1 MIAGSTGSG
10 KSICLNGIIV
20 SLLYKY
26 SPEELRFI
34 LIDPKKVEFT
44 TYEGLPHLLIDEII
58 CENEKALKALQWMV
72 DEMERRYVIFSETG
86 VRDIASYNAVVDPN
100 LTERLPRIVLV
111 IDELADFMMYNK
123 NEVEAKIKKLTAKA
137 RAAGIHLI
145 LATQRPSV
153 NVITGDIKSNI
164 TALSEISPAE
174 VRARARSEA
183 ETKAAEAHAAIRAA
197 EAMGAKVITSKPA
210 PSPEA
215 SIHSNPKVIDL
226 NEFDDED
233 DELDY
238 GDEYD
243 EEETLKEEKPKA
255 GKKPASGFSIFLL
268 AIMVLLLLFL
278 LICLVVMLMKCGI
291 IPGADSGLVRGFAIW
306 FNSHL
311 FPLF

>member
-1 MIAGSTGSG
+1 MAQDTQ
-10 KSICLNGIIV
+10 KLRE
-20 SLLYKY
+20 LLSQYIGDVY
-26 SPEELRFI
+26 AE
-34 LIDPKKVEFT
+34 
-44 TYEGLPHLLIDEII
+44 
-58 CENEKALKALQWMV
+58 ALQYTNDPAAAKDVTRRVMTLLKRSQEAGLAV
-72 DEMERRYVIFSETG
+72 NPSMARRLTQDCCREREYYENRRATFVNGT
-86 VRDIASYNAVVDPN
+86 IADMP
-100 LTERLPRIVLV
+100 
-111 IDELADFMMYNK
+111 DF
-123 NEVEAKIKKLTAKA
+123 
-137 RAAGIHLI
+137 
-145 LATQRPSV
+145 
-153 NVITGDIKSNI
+153 D

-210 PSPEA
+210 PSPGA
-215 SIHSNPKVIDL
+215 SIHSNPEVIDL

-243 EEETLKEEKPKA
+243 EEEALKEEKPRREKPKA
-255 GKKPASGFSIFLL
+255 WKKPASGFSIFLL

-278 LICLVVMLMKCGI
+278 LLCLGVMLMKCGI
-291 IPGADSGLVRGFAIW
+291 LPGADSYLVRGFAIW

>member
-1 MIAGSTGSG
+1 MAQDTQ
-10 KSICLNGIIV
+10 KLRE
-20 SLLYKY
+20 LLQQYISDVY
-26 SPEELRFI
+26 AE
-34 LIDPKKVEFT
+34 
-44 TYEGLPHLLIDEII
+44 
-58 CENEKALKALQWMV
+58 ALQYTNDPAAAKEVTRRVMTLLKRSQEAGLAV
-72 DEMERRYVIFSETG
+72 NPSMAKRLTQDCCREREYYENRRATFVNGT
-86 VRDIASYNAVVDPN
+86 IADMP
-100 LTERLPRIVLV
+100 
-111 IDELADFMMYNK
+111 DF
-123 NEVEAKIKKLTAKA
+123 
-137 RAAGIHLI
+137 
-145 LATQRPSV
+145 
-153 NVITGDIKSNI
+153 D

-174 VRARARSEA
+174 VQARARSEA

-210 PSPEA
+210 PPPGA
-215 SIHSNPKVIDL
+215 SIHSDPEVIDL

-243 EEETLKEEKPKA
+243 EEYDEEETLKEEKPRREKPRA

-291 IPGADSGLVRGFAIW
+291 IPGADSHFVRSFAIW

>member
-1 MIAGSTGSG
+1 MAQDTQ
-10 KSICLNGIIV
+10 KLRE
-20 SLLYKY
+20 LLSQYIGDVY
-26 SPEELRFI
+26 AE
-34 LIDPKKVEFT
+34 
-44 TYEGLPHLLIDEII
+44 
-58 CENEKALKALQWMV
+58 ALQYTNDPAAAKEV
-72 DEMERRYVIFSETG
+72 TRRVMTLLKRSQEAG
-86 VRDIASYNAVVDPN
+86 LAVNPSMARR
-100 LTERLPRIVLV
+100 LTEDCCREREYYENRRATFVNGTI
-111 IDELADFMMYNK
+111 ADMPDF
-123 NEVEAKIKKLTAKA
+123 
-137 RAAGIHLI
+137 
-145 LATQRPSV
+145 
-153 NVITGDIKSNI
+153 D

-174 VRARARSEA
+174 VQARARSEA

-210 PSPEA
+210 PSPGA
-215 SIHSNPKVIDL
+215 SIHSNPEVIDL
-226 NEFDDED
+226 NEFD

-243 EEETLKEEKPKA
+243 EEEETLKEEKPPREKPKA

-291 IPGADSGLVRGFAIW
+291 IPGADSHFVRSFAIW

>member
-1 MIAGSTGSG
+1 MAQDTQ
-10 KSICLNGIIV
+10 KLRE
-20 SLLYKY
+20 LLSQYIGDVY
-26 SPEELRFI
+26 AE
-34 LIDPKKVEFT
+34 
-44 TYEGLPHLLIDEII
+44 
-58 CENEKALKALQWMV
+58 ALQYTNDPAAAKEVTRRVMTLLKRSQEAGLAV
-72 DEMERRYVIFSETG
+72 NPSMARRLTQDCCREREYYEDRRATFVNGT
-86 VRDIASYNAVVDPN
+86 IADMP
-100 LTERLPRIVLV
+100 
-111 IDELADFMMYNK
+111 DF
-123 NEVEAKIKKLTAKA
+123 
-137 RAAGIHLI
+137 
-145 LATQRPSV
+145 
-153 NVITGDIKSNI
+153 D

-215 SIHSNPKVIDL
+215 SIHSNPEVIDL

-243 EEETLKEEKPKA
+243 EEETLKDEKPRREKPKA
-255 GKKPASGFSIFLL
+255 WKKPASSFSIFLL

-278 LICLVVMLMKCGI
+278 LICLAVMLMKCGI
-291 IPGADSGLVRGFAIW
+291 IPGADSHFVRSFAIW
-306 FNSHL
+306 FNSSL

>member
-1 MIAGSTGSG
+1 MAQDTQ
-10 KSICLNGIIV
+10 KLRE
-20 SLLYKY
+20 LLSQYIGDVY
-26 SPEELRFI
+26 AE
-34 LIDPKKVEFT
+34 
-44 TYEGLPHLLIDEII
+44 
-58 CENEKALKALQWMV
+58 ALQYTNDPAAAKEVTRRVMTLLKRSQEAGLAV
-72 DEMERRYVIFSETG
+72 NPSMARRLTQDCCREREYYENRRATFVNGT
-86 VRDIASYNAVVDPN
+86 IADMP
-100 LTERLPRIVLV
+100 
-111 IDELADFMMYNK
+111 DF
-123 NEVEAKIKKLTAKA
+123 
-137 RAAGIHLI
+137 
-145 LATQRPSV
+145 
-153 NVITGDIKSNI
+153 D

-215 SIHSNPKVIDL
+215 SIHSNPEVIDL

-243 EEETLKEEKPKA
+243 EEEALKEEKPRREKPKA
-255 GKKPASGFSIFLL
+255 WKKPASGFSIFLL

-291 IPGADSGLVRGFAIW
+291 IPGADSSLVRSFAIW

>member
-1 MIAGSTGSG
+1 MAQDTQ
-10 KSICLNGIIV
+10 KLRE
-20 SLLYKY
+20 LLSQYIGDVY
-26 SPEELRFI
+26 AE
-34 LIDPKKVEFT
+34 
-44 TYEGLPHLLIDEII
+44 
-58 CENEKALKALQWMV
+58 ALQ
-72 DEMERRYVIFSETG
+72 YT
-86 VRDIASYNAVVDPN
+86 NDP
-100 LTERLPRIVLV
+100 
-111 IDELADFMMYNK
+111 A
-123 NEVEAKIKKLTAKA
+123 TAKEVTRRVMALLKRSQEAGLAVNPSMA
-137 RAAGIHLI
+137 RRLTQDCCREREYYENRR
-145 LATQRPSV
+145 ATFV
-153 NVITGDIKSNI
+153 NGTIADMPDFD

-215 SIHSNPKVIDL
+215 SIHSNPEVIDL

-243 EEETLKEEKPKA
+243 DEYEDEDTLKEEKPRREKPKA

-291 IPGADSGLVRGFAIW
+291 IPGADSHFVRSFAIW
-306 FNSHL
+306 FNSSL

>member
-1 MIAGSTGSG
+1 MAQDTQKLRELLQQYIGDVYAEALQYTNDPAAAKEVTRRVMTLLKRSQEAGLAVNPSMARRLTQDCCREREYYENRRATFVNGTIAGM
-10 KSICLNGIIV
+10 
-20 SLLYKY
+20 
-26 SPEELRFI
+26 P
-34 LIDPKKVEFT
+34 
-44 TYEGLPHLLIDEII
+44 
-58 CENEKALKALQWMV
+58 
-72 DEMERRYVIFSETG
+72 
-86 VRDIASYNAVVDPN
+86 
-100 LTERLPRIVLV
+100 
-111 IDELADFMMYNK
+111 DF
-123 NEVEAKIKKLTAKA
+123 
-137 RAAGIHLI
+137 
-145 LATQRPSV
+145 
-153 NVITGDIKSNI
+153 D

-174 VRARARSEA
+174 VQARARSEA

-210 PSPEA
+210 PSPGA
-215 SIHSNPKVIDL
+215 SIHSNPEVIDL

-243 EEETLKEEKPKA
+243 DEEETPDEEKPRREKPKA

-291 IPGADSGLVRGFAIW
+291 IPGADSHFVRSFAIW

>member
-1 MIAGSTGSG
+1 MAQDTQ
-10 KSICLNGIIV
+10 KLRE
-20 SLLYKY
+20 LLSQYIGDVY
-26 SPEELRFI
+26 AE
-34 LIDPKKVEFT
+34 
-44 TYEGLPHLLIDEII
+44 
-58 CENEKALKALQWMV
+58 ALQYTNDPAAAKEV
-72 DEMERRYVIFSETG
+72 TRRVMTLLKRSQEAG
-86 VRDIASYNAVVDPN
+86 LAVNPSMAKR
-100 LTERLPRIVLV
+100 LTEDCCREREYYEDRRATFVNGTI
-111 IDELADFMMYNK
+111 ADMPDF
-123 NEVEAKIKKLTAKA
+123 
-137 RAAGIHLI
+137 
-145 LATQRPSV
+145 
-153 NVITGDIKSNI
+153 D

-174 VRARARSEA
+174 VQARARSEA

-210 PSPEA
+210 PSPGA
-215 SIHSNPKVIDL
+215 SIHSNPEVIDL

-243 EEETLKEEKPKA
+243 EEETLKEEKPRREKPKA
-255 GKKPASGFSIFLL
+255 WKKPASGFSIFLL

>member
-1 MIAGSTGSG
+1 MAQDTQ
-10 KSICLNGIIV
+10 KLRE
-20 SLLYKY
+20 LLSQYIGDVY
-26 SPEELRFI
+26 AE
-34 LIDPKKVEFT
+34 
-44 TYEGLPHLLIDEII
+44 
-58 CENEKALKALQWMV
+58 ALQYTNDPAAAKEVTRRVMTLLKRSQEAGLAV
-72 DEMERRYVIFSETG
+72 NPSMARRLTQDCCREREYYEDRRATFVNGT
-86 VRDIASYNAVVDPN
+86 IADMP
-100 LTERLPRIVLV
+100 
-111 IDELADFMMYNK
+111 DF
-123 NEVEAKIKKLTAKA
+123 
-137 RAAGIHLI
+137 
-145 LATQRPSV
+145 
-153 NVITGDIKSNI
+153 D

-215 SIHSNPKVIDL
+215 SIHSNPEVIDL

-238 GDEYD
+238 GGEYD
-243 EEETLKEEKPKA
+243 EEETLKEEKPPREKPKA
-255 GKKPASGFSIFLL
+255 WKKPASGFSIFLL

>member
-1 MIAGSTGSG
+1 MAQDTQR
-10 KSICLNGIIV
+10 LRE
-20 SLLYKY
+20 LLSQYIGDVY
-26 SPEELRFI
+26 AE
-34 LIDPKKVEFT
+34 
-44 TYEGLPHLLIDEII
+44 
-58 CENEKALKALQWMV
+58 ALQYTNDPAAAKEV
-72 DEMERRYVIFSETG
+72 TRRVMTLLKRSQEAG
-86 VRDIASYNAVVDPN
+86 LAVNPSMAKR
-100 LTERLPRIVLV
+100 LTEDCCREREYYENRRATFVNGTI
-111 IDELADFMMYNK
+111 ADMPDF
-123 NEVEAKIKKLTAKA
+123 
-137 RAAGIHLI
+137 
-145 LATQRPSV
+145 
-153 NVITGDIKSNI
+153 D

-210 PSPEA
+210 PSPGA
-215 SIHSNPKVIDL
+215 SIHSNPEVIDL

-243 EEETLKEEKPKA
+243 EEETLKEEKPRREKPKA
-255 GKKPASGFSIFLL
+255 WKKPASGFSIFLL

-291 IPGADSGLVRGFAIW
+291 IPGADSGLVRGFVIW

>member
-1 MIAGSTGSG
+1 MAQDTQKLRELLQQYIGDVYAEALQYTNDPAAAKEVTRRVMTLLKRSQEAGLAVNPSMAKRLTQDCCREREYYENRRATFVNGTIAGM
-10 KSICLNGIIV
+10 
-20 SLLYKY
+20 
-26 SPEELRFI
+26 P
-34 LIDPKKVEFT
+34 
-44 TYEGLPHLLIDEII
+44 
-58 CENEKALKALQWMV
+58 
-72 DEMERRYVIFSETG
+72 
-86 VRDIASYNAVVDPN
+86 
-100 LTERLPRIVLV
+100 
-111 IDELADFMMYNK
+111 DF
-123 NEVEAKIKKLTAKA
+123 
-137 RAAGIHLI
+137 
-145 LATQRPSV
+145 
-153 NVITGDIKSNI
+153 D

-174 VRARARSEA
+174 VQARARSEA

-210 PSPEA
+210 PPPGA
-215 SIHSNPKVIDL
+215 SIHSDPEVIDL

-243 EEETLKEEKPKA
+243 EEYDEEETLKEEKPRREKPRA

-291 IPGADSGLVRGFAIW
+291 IPGADSHFVRSFAIW

>member
-1 MIAGSTGSG
+1 MAQDT
-10 KSICLNGIIV
+10 KKLRE
-20 SLLYKY
+20 LLSQYIGDVY
-26 SPEELRFI
+26 AE
-34 LIDPKKVEFT
+34 
-44 TYEGLPHLLIDEII
+44 
-58 CENEKALKALQWMV
+58 ALQYTNDPAAAKEVTRRVMTLLKRSQEAGLAV
-72 DEMERRYVIFSETG
+72 NPSMARRLTQDCCREREYYENRRATFVNGT
-86 VRDIASYNAVVDPN
+86 IADMP
-100 LTERLPRIVLV
+100 
-111 IDELADFMMYNK
+111 DF
-123 NEVEAKIKKLTAKA
+123 
-137 RAAGIHLI
+137 
-145 LATQRPSV
+145 
-153 NVITGDIKSNI
+153 D

-174 VRARARSEA
+174 VQARARSEA

-197 EAMGAKVITSKPA
+197 EAMGAKVITSRPA
-210 PSPEA
+210 PYPGA
-215 SIHSNPKVIDL
+215 SIHSDPEVIDL

-243 EEETLKEEKPKA
+243 EEYDEEETPDEEKPRREKPKA

-291 IPGADSGLVRGFAIW
+291 IPGADSHFVRSFAIW

>member
-1 MIAGSTGSG
+1 MAQDTQ
-10 KSICLNGIIV
+10 KLRE
-20 SLLYKY
+20 LLQQYIGDVY
-26 SPEELRFI
+26 AE
-34 LIDPKKVEFT
+34 
-44 TYEGLPHLLIDEII
+44 
-58 CENEKALKALQWMV
+58 ALQYTNDPAAAKEVTRRVMTLLKRSQEAGLAV
-72 DEMERRYVIFSETG
+72 NPSMAKRLTQDCCREREYYENRRATFVNGT
-86 VRDIASYNAVVDPN
+86 IADMP
-100 LTERLPRIVLV
+100 
-111 IDELADFMMYNK
+111 DF
-123 NEVEAKIKKLTAKA
+123 
-137 RAAGIHLI
+137 
-145 LATQRPSV
+145 
-153 NVITGDIKSNI
+153 D

-174 VRARARSEA
+174 VQARARSEA

-210 PSPEA
+210 PPPGA
-215 SIHSNPKVIDL
+215 SIHSDPEVIDL

-243 EEETLKEEKPKA
+243 DEYDEEETPDEEKPRREKPKA

-291 IPGADSGLVRGFAIW
+291 IPGADSHFVRSFAIW

>member
-1 MIAGSTGSG
+1 MAQDTQ
-10 KSICLNGIIV
+10 KLRE
-20 SLLYKY
+20 LLSRYIGDVY
-26 SPEELRFI
+26 AE
-34 LIDPKKVEFT
+34 
-44 TYEGLPHLLIDEII
+44 
-58 CENEKALKALQWMV
+58 ALQYTNDPAAAKEVTRRVMTLLKRSQEAGLAV
-72 DEMERRYVIFSETG
+72 NPSMAKRLTQDCCREREYYEDRRATFVNGT
-86 VRDIASYNAVVDPN
+86 IADMP
-100 LTERLPRIVLV
+100 
-111 IDELADFMMYNK
+111 DF
-123 NEVEAKIKKLTAKA
+123 
-137 RAAGIHLI
+137 
-145 LATQRPSV
+145 
-153 NVITGDIKSNI
+153 D

-210 PSPEA
+210 PSPGA
-215 SIHSNPKVIDL
+215 SIHSNPEVIDL

-243 EEETLKEEKPKA
+243 EEEALKEEKPRREKPKA
-255 GKKPASGFSIFLL
+255 WKKPASGFSIFLL

-278 LICLVVMLMKCGI
+278 LLCLGVMLMKCGI
-291 IPGADSGLVRGFAIW
+291 IPGADSHFVRSFAIW

>member
-1 MIAGSTGSG
+1 MAQDTQ
-10 KSICLNGIIV
+10 KLRE
-20 SLLYKY
+20 LLSQYIGDVY
-26 SPEELRFI
+26 AE
-34 LIDPKKVEFT
+34 
-44 TYEGLPHLLIDEII
+44 
-58 CENEKALKALQWMV
+58 ALQYTNDPAAAKEV
-72 DEMERRYVIFSETG
+72 TRRVMTLLKRSQEAG
-86 VRDIASYNAVVDPN
+86 LAVNPSMAKR
-100 LTERLPRIVLV
+100 LTEDCCREREYYENRRATFVNGTI
-111 IDELADFMMYNK
+111 ADMPDF
-123 NEVEAKIKKLTAKA
+123 
-137 RAAGIHLI
+137 
-145 LATQRPSV
+145 
-153 NVITGDIKSNI
+153 D

-174 VRARARSEA
+174 VQARARSEA

-215 SIHSNPKVIDL
+215 SIHSNPEVIDL
-226 NEFDDED
+226 NEFD

-243 EEETLKEEKPKA
+243 EEEETLKEEKPPREKPKA

-291 IPGADSGLVRGFAIW
+291 IPGADSHFVRSFAIW

>member
-1 MIAGSTGSG
+1 MAQDTQ
-10 KSICLNGIIV
+10 KLRE
-20 SLLYKY
+20 LLSQYIGDVY
-26 SPEELRFI
+26 AE
-34 LIDPKKVEFT
+34 
-44 TYEGLPHLLIDEII
+44 
-58 CENEKALKALQWMV
+58 ALQYTNDPAAAKEVTRRVMALLKRSQEAGLAV
-72 DEMERRYVIFSETG
+72 NPSMARRLTQDCCREREYYENRRATFVNGT
-86 VRDIASYNAVVDPN
+86 IADMP
-100 LTERLPRIVLV
+100 
-111 IDELADFMMYNK
+111 DF
-123 NEVEAKIKKLTAKA
+123 
-137 RAAGIHLI
+137 
-145 LATQRPSV
+145 
-153 NVITGDIKSNI
+153 D

-210 PSPEA
+210 PMPTRTDPE
-215 SIHSNPKVIDL
+215 VIDL

-243 EEETLKEEKPKA
+243 EEETLKEEKPPREKPKA

-291 IPGADSGLVRGFAIW
+291 IPGADSHFVRGFAIW

>member
-1 MIAGSTGSG
+1 MAQDTQ
-10 KSICLNGIIV
+10 KLRE
-20 SLLYKY
+20 LLSQYIGDVY
-26 SPEELRFI
+26 AE
-34 LIDPKKVEFT
+34 
-44 TYEGLPHLLIDEII
+44 
-58 CENEKALKALQWMV
+58 ALQYTNDPAAAKEV
-72 DEMERRYVIFSETG
+72 TRRVMTLLKRSQEAG
-86 VRDIASYNAVVDPN
+86 LAVNPSMAKR
-100 LTERLPRIVLV
+100 LTEDCCREREYYEDRRATFVNGTI
-111 IDELADFMMYNK
+111 ADMPDF
-123 NEVEAKIKKLTAKA
+123 
-137 RAAGIHLI
+137 
-145 LATQRPSV
+145 
-153 NVITGDIKSNI
+153 D

-215 SIHSNPKVIDL
+215 SIHSNPEVIDL

-243 EEETLKEEKPKA
+243 EEETLKEEKPRREKPKA

-278 LICLVVMLMKCGI
+278 LICLAVMLMKCGI
-291 IPGADSGLVRGFAIW
+291 IPGADSCLVRGFAIW

>member
-1 MIAGSTGSG
+1 MAQDTQ
-10 KSICLNGIIV
+10 KLRE
-20 SLLYKY
+20 LLQQYIGDVY
-26 SPEELRFI
+26 AE
-34 LIDPKKVEFT
+34 
-44 TYEGLPHLLIDEII
+44 
-58 CENEKALKALQWMV
+58 ALQYTNDPAAAKEVTRRVMTLLKRSQEAGLAV
-72 DEMERRYVIFSETG
+72 NPSMAKRLTQDCCREREYYENRRATFVNGT
-86 VRDIASYNAVVDPN
+86 IADMP
-100 LTERLPRIVLV
+100 
-111 IDELADFMMYNK
+111 DF
-123 NEVEAKIKKLTAKA
+123 
-137 RAAGIHLI
+137 
-145 LATQRPSV
+145 
-153 NVITGDIKSNI
+153 D

-174 VRARARSEA
+174 VQARARSEA

-210 PSPEA
+210 PSPGA
-215 SIHSNPKVIDL
+215 SIHSNPEVIDL

-238 GDEYD
+238 DDDYGDEYDDEYD
-243 EEETLKEEKPKA
+243 EEETPDEEKPRREKPRA

-291 IPGADSGLVRGFAIW
+291 IPGADSHFVRSFAIW

>member
-1 MIAGSTGSG
+1 MAQDTQ
-10 KSICLNGIIV
+10 KLRE
-20 SLLYKY
+20 LLQQYIGDVY
-26 SPEELRFI
+26 AE
-34 LIDPKKVEFT
+34 
-44 TYEGLPHLLIDEII
+44 
-58 CENEKALKALQWMV
+58 ALQYTNDPAAAKEVTRRVMTLLKRSQEAGLAV
-72 DEMERRYVIFSETG
+72 NPSMAKRLTQDCCREREYYENRRATFVNGT
-86 VRDIASYNAVVDPN
+86 IADMP
-100 LTERLPRIVLV
+100 
-111 IDELADFMMYNK
+111 DF
-123 NEVEAKIKKLTAKA
+123 
-137 RAAGIHLI
+137 
-145 LATQRPSV
+145 
-153 NVITGDIKSNI
+153 D

-174 VRARARSEA
+174 VQARARSEA

-210 PSPEA
+210 PSPGA
-215 SIHSNPKVIDL
+215 SIHSNPEVIDL

-243 EEETLKEEKPKA
+243 DEYDEEETPDEEKPRREKPKA
-255 GKKPASGFSIFLL
+255 GKKPVSGFSIFLL

-291 IPGADSGLVRGFAIW
+291 IPGADSHFVRSFAIW

>member
-1 MIAGSTGSG
+1 MAQDTQR
-10 KSICLNGIIV
+10 LRE
-20 SLLYKY
+20 LLSQYIGDVY
-26 SPEELRFI
+26 AE
-34 LIDPKKVEFT
+34 
-44 TYEGLPHLLIDEII
+44 
-58 CENEKALKALQWMV
+58 ALQYTNDPAAAKEVTRRVMTLLKRSQEAGLAV
-72 DEMERRYVIFSETG
+72 NPSMARRLTQDCCREREYYENRRATFVNGT
-86 VRDIASYNAVVDPN
+86 IADMP
-100 LTERLPRIVLV
+100 
-111 IDELADFMMYNK
+111 DF
-123 NEVEAKIKKLTAKA
+123 
-137 RAAGIHLI
+137 
-145 LATQRPSV
+145 
-153 NVITGDIKSNI
+153 D

-174 VRARARSEA
+174 VQARARSEA

-210 PSPEA
+210 PSPGV
-215 SIHSNPKVIDL
+215 SIHSNPEVIDL

-243 EEETLKEEKPKA
+243 DEYEDEDTLKEEKPRREKPKA

-291 IPGADSGLVRGFAIW
+291 IPGADSHFVRSFAIW

>member
-1 MIAGSTGSG
+1 MAQDTQ
-10 KSICLNGIIV
+10 KLRE
-20 SLLYKY
+20 LLSQYIGDVY
-26 SPEELRFI
+26 AE
-34 LIDPKKVEFT
+34 
-44 TYEGLPHLLIDEII
+44 
-58 CENEKALKALQWMV
+58 ALQYTNDPAAAKEVTRRVMTLLKRSQEAGLAV
-72 DEMERRYVIFSETG
+72 NPSMARRLTQDCCREREYYEDRRATFVNGT
-86 VRDIASYNAVVDPN
+86 IADMP
-100 LTERLPRIVLV
+100 
-111 IDELADFMMYNK
+111 DF
-123 NEVEAKIKKLTAKA
+123 
-137 RAAGIHLI
+137 
-145 LATQRPSV
+145 
-153 NVITGDIKSNI
+153 D

-215 SIHSNPKVIDL
+215 SIHSNPEVIDL

-238 GDEYD
+238 DDEYD
-243 EEETLKEEKPKA
+243 EEEALKEEKPRREKPKA

-291 IPGADSGLVRGFAIW
+291 LPGADSYLVRGFAIW

>member
-1 MIAGSTGSG
+1 MAQDTQ
-10 KSICLNGIIV
+10 KLRE
-20 SLLYKY
+20 LLSQYIGDVY
-26 SPEELRFI
+26 AE
-34 LIDPKKVEFT
+34 
-44 TYEGLPHLLIDEII
+44 
-58 CENEKALKALQWMV
+58 ALQYTNDPAAAKEV
-72 DEMERRYVIFSETG
+72 TRRVMTLLKRSQEAG
-86 VRDIASYNAVVDPN
+86 LAVNPSMAKR
-100 LTERLPRIVLV
+100 LTEDCCREREYYENRRATFVNGTI
-111 IDELADFMMYNK
+111 ADMPDF
-123 NEVEAKIKKLTAKA
+123 
-137 RAAGIHLI
+137 
-145 LATQRPSV
+145 
-153 NVITGDIKSNI
+153 D

-174 VRARARSEA
+174 VQARARSEA

-215 SIHSNPKVIDL
+215 SIHSNPEVIDL

-243 EEETLKEEKPKA
+243 EEETLKEEKPRREKPKA
-255 GKKPASGFSIFLL
+255 WKKPASGFSIFLL

-278 LICLVVMLMKCGI
+278 LLCLGVMLMKCGI
-291 IPGADSGLVRGFAIW
+291 IPGADSHFVRSFAIW

>member
-1 MIAGSTGSG
+1 MAQDTQ
-10 KSICLNGIIV
+10 KLRE
-20 SLLYKY
+20 LLQQYIGDVY
-26 SPEELRFI
+26 AE
-34 LIDPKKVEFT
+34 
-44 TYEGLPHLLIDEII
+44 
-58 CENEKALKALQWMV
+58 ALQYTNDPAAAKEVTRRVMTLLKRSQEAGLAV
-72 DEMERRYVIFSETG
+72 NPSMAKRLTQDCCREREYYENRRATFVNGT
-86 VRDIASYNAVVDPN
+86 IADMP
-100 LTERLPRIVLV
+100 
-111 IDELADFMMYNK
+111 DF
-123 NEVEAKIKKLTAKA
+123 
-137 RAAGIHLI
+137 
-145 LATQRPSV
+145 
-153 NVITGDIKSNI
+153 D

-174 VRARARSEA
+174 VQARARSEA

-210 PSPEA
+210 PSPGA
-215 SIHSNPKVIDL
+215 SIHSDPEVIDL

-238 GDEYD
+238 GDDYDDEYD
-243 EEETLKEEKPKA
+243 EEETPDEEKPRREKPRA

-291 IPGADSGLVRGFAIW
+291 IPGADSHFVRSFAIW

>member
-1 MIAGSTGSG
+1 MAQDTQ
-10 KSICLNGIIV
+10 KLRE
-20 SLLYKY
+20 LLSQYIGDVY
-26 SPEELRFI
+26 AE
-34 LIDPKKVEFT
+34 
-44 TYEGLPHLLIDEII
+44 
-58 CENEKALKALQWMV
+58 ALQYTNDPAAAKEV
-72 DEMERRYVIFSETG
+72 TRRVMTLLKRSQEAG
-86 VRDIASYNAVVDPN
+86 LAVNPSMAKR
-100 LTERLPRIVLV
+100 LTEDCCREREYYENRRATFVNGTI
-111 IDELADFMMYNK
+111 ADMPDF
-123 NEVEAKIKKLTAKA
+123 
-137 RAAGIHLI
+137 
-145 LATQRPSV
+145 
-153 NVITGDIKSNI
+153 D

-210 PSPEA
+210 PAPTRTDPE
-215 SIHSNPKVIDL
+215 VIDL

-233 DELDY
+233 DDLDY

-243 EEETLKEEKPKA
+243 EEETLKEEKPPREKPKA

-291 IPGADSGLVRGFAIW
+291 IPGADSHFVRSFAIW

>member
-1 MIAGSTGSG
+1 MAQDTQ
-10 KSICLNGIIV
+10 KLRE
-20 SLLYKY
+20 LLSQYIGDVY
-26 SPEELRFI
+26 AE
-34 LIDPKKVEFT
+34 
-44 TYEGLPHLLIDEII
+44 
-58 CENEKALKALQWMV
+58 ALQYTNDPAAAKDVTRRVMTLLKRSQEAGLAV
-72 DEMERRYVIFSETG
+72 NPSMARRLTQDCCREREYYENRRATFVNGT
-86 VRDIASYNAVVDPN
+86 IADMP
-100 LTERLPRIVLV
+100 
-111 IDELADFMMYNK
+111 DF
-123 NEVEAKIKKLTAKA
+123 
-137 RAAGIHLI
+137 
-145 LATQRPSV
+145 
-153 NVITGDIKSNI
+153 D

-210 PSPEA
+210 PSPGA
-215 SIHSNPKVIDL
+215 SIHSNPEVIDL

-238 GDEYD
+238 DDEYD
-243 EEETLKEEKPKA
+243 EEEALKEEKPRREKPKA

-291 IPGADSGLVRGFAIW
+291 IPGADSGLVRSFAIW

>member
-1 MIAGSTGSG
+1 MAQDTQ
-10 KSICLNGIIV
+10 KLRE
-20 SLLYKY
+20 LLSQYIGDVY
-26 SPEELRFI
+26 AE
-34 LIDPKKVEFT
+34 
-44 TYEGLPHLLIDEII
+44 
-58 CENEKALKALQWMV
+58 ALQYTNDPAAAKEVTRRVMTLLKRSQEAGLAV
-72 DEMERRYVIFSETG
+72 NPSMAKRLTQDCCREREYYEDRRATFVNGT
-86 VRDIASYNAVVDPN
+86 IADMP
-100 LTERLPRIVLV
+100 
-111 IDELADFMMYNK
+111 DF
-123 NEVEAKIKKLTAKA
+123 
-137 RAAGIHLI
+137 
-145 LATQRPSV
+145 
-153 NVITGDIKSNI
+153 D

-215 SIHSNPKVIDL
+215 SIYSNPEVIDL

-238 GDEYD
+238 GDEYED
-243 EEETLKEEKPKA
+243 EYEDEDTLKEEKPPREKPKA

-278 LICLVVMLMKCGI
+278 LICLAVMLMKCGI
-291 IPGADSGLVRGFAIW
+291 IPGADSHFVRSFAIW

>member
-1 MIAGSTGSG
+1 MAQDTQ
-10 KSICLNGIIV
+10 KLRE
-20 SLLYKY
+20 LLQQYIGDVY
-26 SPEELRFI
+26 AE
-34 LIDPKKVEFT
+34 
-44 TYEGLPHLLIDEII
+44 
-58 CENEKALKALQWMV
+58 ALQYTNDPAAAKEVTRRVMTLLKRSQEAGLAV
-72 DEMERRYVIFSETG
+72 NPSMAKRLTQDCCREREYYENRRATFVNGT
-86 VRDIASYNAVVDPN
+86 IADMP
-100 LTERLPRIVLV
+100 
-111 IDELADFMMYNK
+111 DF
-123 NEVEAKIKKLTAKA
+123 
-137 RAAGIHLI
+137 
-145 LATQRPSV
+145 
-153 NVITGDIKSNI
+153 D

-174 VRARARSEA
+174 VQARARSEA

-210 PSPEA
+210 PPPGASRHSDPE
-215 SIHSNPKVIDL
+215 VIDL

-243 EEETLKEEKPKA
+243 EEETLKEEKPRREKPRA

-291 IPGADSGLVRGFAIW
+291 IPGADSHFVRSFAIW

>member
-1 MIAGSTGSG
+1 MAQDTQRLRELLSQYIGDVYAG
-10 KSICLNGIIV
+10 
-20 SLLYKY
+20 
-26 SPEELRFI
+26 
-34 LIDPKKVEFT
+34 
-44 TYEGLPHLLIDEII
+44 
-58 CENEKALKALQWMV
+58 ALQYTNDPAAAKEV
-72 DEMERRYVIFSETG
+72 TRRVMTLLKRSQEAG
-86 VRDIASYNAVVDPN
+86 LAVNPSMAKR
-100 LTERLPRIVLV
+100 LTEDCCREREYYENRRATFVNGTI
-111 IDELADFMMYNK
+111 ADMPDF
-123 NEVEAKIKKLTAKA
+123 
-137 RAAGIHLI
+137 
-145 LATQRPSV
+145 
-153 NVITGDIKSNI
+153 D

-174 VRARARSEA
+174 VQARARSEA

-210 PSPEA
+210 PSPGA
-215 SIHSNPKVIDL
+215 SIHSNPEVIDL

-243 EEETLKEEKPKA
+243 EEETLKEEKPRREKPKA

-268 AIMVLLLLFL
+268 AIMVLLLFL

>member
-1 MIAGSTGSG
+1 MAQDTQR
-10 KSICLNGIIV
+10 LRE
-20 SLLYKY
+20 LLSQYIGDVY
-26 SPEELRFI
+26 AE
-34 LIDPKKVEFT
+34 
-44 TYEGLPHLLIDEII
+44 
-58 CENEKALKALQWMV
+58 ALQYTNDPAAAREV
-72 DEMERRYVIFSETG
+72 TRRVMTLLKRSQEAG
-86 VRDIASYNAVVDPN
+86 LAVNPSMAKR
-100 LTERLPRIVLV
+100 LTEDCCREREYYENRRATFVNGTI
-111 IDELADFMMYNK
+111 ADMPDF
-123 NEVEAKIKKLTAKA
+123 
-137 RAAGIHLI
+137 
-145 LATQRPSV
+145 
-153 NVITGDIKSNI
+153 D

-215 SIHSNPKVIDL
+215 SIHSNPEVIDL
-226 NEFDDED
+226 NEYDED

-243 EEETLKEEKPKA
+243 EEETLKEEKPPREKPKA

-291 IPGADSGLVRGFAIW
+291 IPGADSHFVRSFAIW

>member
-1 MIAGSTGSG
+1 MAQDTQ
-10 KSICLNGIIV
+10 KLRE
-20 SLLYKY
+20 LLSQYIGDVY
-26 SPEELRFI
+26 AE
-34 LIDPKKVEFT
+34 
-44 TYEGLPHLLIDEII
+44 
-58 CENEKALKALQWMV
+58 ALQYTNDPAAAKEVTRRVMTLLKRSQEAGLAV
-72 DEMERRYVIFSETG
+72 NPSMARRLTQDCCREREYYENRRATFVNGT
-86 VRDIASYNAVVDPN
+86 IADMP
-100 LTERLPRIVLV
+100 
-111 IDELADFMMYNK
+111 DF
-123 NEVEAKIKKLTAKA
+123 E
-137 RAAGIHLI
+137 
-145 LATQRPSV
+145 
-153 NVITGDIKSNI
+153 

-174 VRARARSEA
+174 VQARARSEA

-215 SIHSNPKVIDL
+215 SIHSNPEVIDL

-243 EEETLKEEKPKA
+243 EEEETLDEYDEEETLKEEKPRREKPKA

-291 IPGADSGLVRGFAIW
+291 IPGADSHFVRSFAIW

>member
-1 MIAGSTGSG
+1 MAQDTQKLRELLQQYIGDVYAEALQYTNDPAAAKEVTRRVMTLLKRSQEAGLAVNPSMAKRLTQDCCREREYYENRRATFVNGTIAGM
-10 KSICLNGIIV
+10 
-20 SLLYKY
+20 
-26 SPEELRFI
+26 P
-34 LIDPKKVEFT
+34 
-44 TYEGLPHLLIDEII
+44 
-58 CENEKALKALQWMV
+58 
-72 DEMERRYVIFSETG
+72 
-86 VRDIASYNAVVDPN
+86 
-100 LTERLPRIVLV
+100 
-111 IDELADFMMYNK
+111 DF
-123 NEVEAKIKKLTAKA
+123 
-137 RAAGIHLI
+137 
-145 LATQRPSV
+145 
-153 NVITGDIKSNI
+153 D

-174 VRARARSEA
+174 VQARARSEA

-210 PSPEA
+210 PSPGA
-215 SIHSNPKVIDL
+215 SIHSNPEVIDL

-243 EEETLKEEKPKA
+243 DEEETPDEEKPRREKPKA

-291 IPGADSGLVRGFAIW
+291 IPGADSHFVRSFAIW

>member
-1 MIAGSTGSG
+1 MAQDTQ
-10 KSICLNGIIV
+10 KLRE
-20 SLLYKY
+20 LLSQYIGDVY
-26 SPEELRFI
+26 AE
-34 LIDPKKVEFT
+34 
-44 TYEGLPHLLIDEII
+44 
-58 CENEKALKALQWMV
+58 ALQYTNDPAAAKEV
-72 DEMERRYVIFSETG
+72 TRRVMTLLKRSQEAG
-86 VRDIASYNAVVDPN
+86 LAVNPSMAKR
-100 LTERLPRIVLV
+100 LTEDCCREREYYENRRATFVNGTI
-111 IDELADFMMYNK
+111 ADMPDF
-123 NEVEAKIKKLTAKA
+123 
-137 RAAGIHLI
+137 
-145 LATQRPSV
+145 
-153 NVITGDIKSNI
+153 D

-174 VRARARSEA
+174 VQARARSEA

-215 SIHSNPKVIDL
+215 SIHRNPEVIDL

-243 EEETLKEEKPKA
+243 EEEALKEEKPRREKPKA
-255 GKKPASGFSIFLL
+255 WKKPASGFSIFLL

-278 LICLVVMLMKCGI
+278 LLCLGVMLMKCGI
-291 IPGADSGLVRGFAIW
+291 IPGADSNFVRSFAIW